1 MLYHFWLLLK
11 WLSLLFQLGGHI
23 QIYKIAYKKF
33 YNFDYKSKFYLPT
46 ICTSTKKTMNE
57 MIMSS
62 VTRLGGFW
70 NFLATNFITKVAQ
83 MFGDFLGS
91 CEKHCFLKS
100 NLIGYFWGN
109 FWKNL
114 GFFISTS
121 GHTDY
126 VPYLLRLPKVLH
138 GIGSLGL
145 EQFPFA
151 TGAARDSTPATSCS
165 RLQPVDSTIHAP
177 DRTSTSWWPTIVWEV
192 SLVHKIILVSSPI
205 RFH

>member
-1 MLYHFWLLLK
+1 MDEIFVAFEEEHLRTLFSCYTRLLVQCLK
-11 WLSLLFQLGGHI
+11 LFRFKASEYILSVSRVI
-23 QIYKIAYKKF
+23 
-33 YNFDYKSKFYLPT
+33 
-46 ICTSTKKTMNE
+46 
-57 MIMSS
+57 S
-62 VTRLGGFW
+62 VTRLGNFFI
-70 NFLATNFITKVAQ
+70 FLAINFITKVAQ

-177 DRTSTSWWPTIVWEV
+177 DRTSTSW
-192 SLVHKIILVSSPI
+192 
-205 RFH
+205 